1 MDPTEAEDA
10 EEGEE
15 ESASL
20 ADPGSTKAKAAVG
33 TIENREDAFREILKI
48 SQYFRKTEPHSPIS
62 YALEQIVRWGRLPLP
77 DLLKELISDESSVSQ
92 MFKLVG
98 IKTVEDPMEGQY

>member
-1 MDPTEAEDA
+1 MVDEEAENA

-15 ESASL
+15 GSEAPASGG
-20 ADPGSTKAKAAVG
+20 PVKAKSAVG
-33 TIENREDAFREILKI
+33 SIENREDAFREVLRIA
-48 SQYFRKTEPHSPIS
+48 QYFRKTEPHSPIS

-77 DLLKELISDESSVSQ
+77 ELLKELISDESSVSQ

-98 IKTVEDPMEGQY
+98 IKTAEEEEGQY